1 MAKKS
6 IVKVVTTAVLLSSLS
21 LPVQAAPSFGDINN
35 SFAKEAILQLVNQGI
50 VSGKGNGKFDPTGN
64 ISRQDFAII
73 LANALKLD
81 VSSTPATA
89 TFSDIPKDHYA
100 FAAVEAAAKAG
111 LIYGTGGGKFGSG
124 ENLSRQDMAVIF
136 IRALG
141 IEVAGKGA
149 DLKFSDAASIANYA
163 KDAVAA
169 AVELGLLVGN
179 NNGTFNPRG
188 IATREQV
195 AVVASKFLSEVQK
208 GQQPSPTNPTQPTPS
223 VPTQP
228 TTPAPTT
235 DRSDRG
241 GGGGGGGGESSKD
254 RTAPTV
260 TLVSASPVDI
270 GSSVIVTSNE
280 TGTVYLVPASENPSN
295 KERLES
301 LVLSN
306 QAKKASVTAV
316 HTSTSL
322 TTEGLSAGNYKVY
335 AVDASGNVSVPSSS
349 IELRLLETGKASLLN
364 KISEATSLQ
373 ENSQLGNTT
382 GKYPQNAF
390 EALTQAITNAQ
401 SIVNNQQATSDEV
414 NAAAAALQQA
424 IIQFQQSVIAPLTFE
439 LQPNVRF
446 DVNSNK
452 LGPAGDVLITDIVPP
467 MYQYNKQN
475 IKNLVQIKRGTE
487 IENIRYKPGTTS
499 FEVINPSN
507 EPVAEIALESSTDLV
522 TLAPAPNGVNLH
534 PHENVEESTSAAITF
549 HLQEDGQEVRQ
560 LSLPITF
567 DQTPPQ
573 ITGGSYANNT
583 FTLTA
588 SESITAT
595 PSQIPLVQIEGSVTG
610 DFTDT
615 ILLYNGMDYT
625 INVPTQDTLTIN
637 LLESGRNKVS
647 VTTGSKFRI
656 TVSGYRDYADNSMVI
671 PTIQIISVDQY

>member
-6 IVKVVTTAVLLSSLS
+6 IVKVVTTAVLLSSFS

-50 VSGKGNGKFDPTGN
+50 VSGKGDGKFDPTGN

-89 TFSDIPKDHYA
+89 TFSDIPNGHYA

-141 IEVAGKGA
+141 VEAAGKGA
-149 DLKFSDAASIANYA
+149 DLKFSDAASIADYA

-169 AVELGLLVGN
+169 ALELGLLVGN

-241 GGGGGGGGESSKD
+241 GGGGGESSKD

-270 GSSVIVTSNE
+270 GSSVVVTSNE
-280 TGTVYLVPASENPSN
+280 AGTVYLVPASENPGN

-316 HTSTSL
+316 HTNTSL
-322 TTEGLSAGNYKVY
+322 ATEGLSAGNYKVY
-335 AVDASGNVSVPSSS
+335 AVDASGNVSIPTSS
-349 IELRLLETGKASLLN
+349 IELRLFETGKASLLN

-390 EALTQAITNAQ
+390 DALTQAITDAQ
-401 SIVNNQQATSDEV
+401 SIVNNQQATLDEV
-414 NAAAAALQQA
+414 NAATSALEQA
-424 IIQFQQSVIAPLTFE
+424 IIQFQQSVIAPLTVE

-446 DVNSNK
+446 DVNSSK

-467 MYQYNKQN
+467 MYQYNKRN

-487 IENIRYKPGTTS
+487 VENIRYKAGTTS
-499 FEVINPSN
+499 FEVVNTNN
-507 EPVAEIALESSTDLV
+507 EPVAGIALESNTDLV
-522 TLAPAPNGVNLH
+522 TLAPAPNGINLH
-534 PHENVEESTSAAITF
+534 PHENVEESTPAAITF
-549 HLQEDGQEVRQ
+549 HLQEDGQEVGQ
-560 LSLPITF
+560 LELPITF

-573 ITGGSYANNT
+573 IIGGSYANNI

-588 SESITAT
+588 SESITTT
-595 PSQIPLVQIEGSVTG
+595 PSQIPLVQIQGSVTG
-610 DFTDT
+610 NFTDT
-615 ILLYNGMDYT
+615 DTVLLYNGMDYT

-656 TVSGYRDYADNSMVI
+656 IVSGYGDYADNIMI
-671 PTIQIISVDQY
+671 LGEQIISVDQY